1 MKLILVGLLVVALMV
16 MSTPAGLET
25 AGETWPDGNGMIAP
39 TLTIGGE
46 TWPGG

>member
-1 MKLILVGLLVVALMV
+1 MRLILVGLLLVALV
-16 MSTPAGLET
+16 AVFTPARLET
-25 AGETWPDGNGMIAP
+25 AGVTWPDGNGMTAP